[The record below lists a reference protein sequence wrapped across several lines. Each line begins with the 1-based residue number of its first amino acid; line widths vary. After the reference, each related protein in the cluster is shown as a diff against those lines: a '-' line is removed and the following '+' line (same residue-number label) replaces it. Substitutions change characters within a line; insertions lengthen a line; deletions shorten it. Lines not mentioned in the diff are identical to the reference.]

1 MHFFLSA
8 NTSSVENATLADA
21 DVDADVDADNIGVP
35 RRHAITQ
42 EISIIIPRSAGHTL
56 LLLCLLTP
64 HLVLLS
70 VNATRAI
77 LSCTR
82 RLPSARTAVAYL
94 ASDAAACAG
103 VGLLVF
109 VVAPRLD
116 YVGRIFLGF
125 VGGVASPTFIDAV
138 SSLGTLRGAYI
149 AWRRSFLFC
158 IRRRRVFLSYSIL

>member
-1 MHFFLSA
+1 MPDINYGMIKFQRIPSALFLPFAFFLSA
-8 NTSSVENATLADA
+8 NTSSVENATLA
-21 DVDADVDADNIGVP
+21 DADVDADNIGVP

-77 LSCTR
+77 LSCNR

-116 YVGRIFLGF
+116 YVGRIFLASS
-125 VGGVASPTFIDAV
+125 VASPPPP
-138 SSLGTLRGAYI
+138 SSTP
-149 AWRRSFLFC
+149 S
-158 IRRRRVFLSYSIL
+158 RVLAL